1 MLFKNHLLILLSSIS
16 IGVFGQA
23 VKTFV
28 FIGTY
33 TNGQPDKGIY
43 VYSLNSR
50 NGKLKKVFSGKG
62 ITNPSYITLSPNGD
76 FLYACT
82 ETKMPINGSVSAFS
96 IDTSRGVL
104 TFLNKQ
110 SSHGANPVYVSCSA
124 NNEHLVVANYTEGN
138 IAVFKTNSDGSL
150 NPASQIV
157 PFHGG
162 GPNANRQDK
171 AHIHAAVF
179 SPDFRY
185 VFCPDLGSDR
195 IRVFQ
200 CASNDTQTLKPVAD
214 DDYLAS
220 LGSGPRHFIFHPNGV
235 FAYCIEELSGTVTA
249 FDYLNGH
256 LDSIQRVFAYSK
268 KQDEYNSADI
278 HISPDG
284 LFLYASNRWDQ
295 ENTLAIFA
303 IDHVT
308 GKLTLIGHQSTLGDH
323 PRNFA
328 IDVQGDFLI
337 VANQVTN
344 NIVVFRRNKQT
355 GLLTKI
361 RQEIKVPSP
370 SCVQIRT
377 YRN

>member
-1 MLFKNHLLILLSSIS
+1 MKMRFLVLIFFTLLCHPLFSQSSR
-16 IGVFGQA
+16 
-23 VKTFV
+23 TFV

-50 NGKLKKVFSGKG
+50 NGKLKKVFSGQD

-76 FLYACT
+76 YLYACT
-82 ETKMPINGSVSAFS
+82 ETKLPMQGSVSAYCVDS
-96 IDTSRGVL
+96 ARGTL

-110 SSHGANPVYVSCSA
+110 SSHGENPVYVSCSA

-195 IRVFQ
+195 IRVLQ
-200 CASNDTQTLKPVAD
+200 CASNDIQTLKPMTGN
-214 DDYLAS
+214 DYLAS
-220 LGSGPRHFIFHPNGV
+220 LGSGPRHFTFHPIGA

-249 FDYLNGH
+249 FDYHNGH
-256 LDSIQRVFAYSK
+256 IDSIQRVFAYSK
-268 KQDEYNSADI
+268 KQAEYNSADI

-303 IDHVT
+303 IDQVT

-328 IDVQGDFLI
+328 IDVQGDFLV

-361 RQEIKVPSP
+361 RQEIKIPSP

-377 YRN
+377 YGN